1 MESVQPGSSAG
12 IEKRVEELE
21 IKLAF
26 AEDLV
31 DTLNHTVFRQQEQ
44 LEVLQRQ
51 LDDLRR
57 QIQAMPSGGARS
69 LRDEIPPHY

>member
-1 MESVQPGSSAG
+1 MQTD
-12 IEKRVEELE
+12 IEKRIEELE
-21 IKLAF
+21 IKAAF

-31 DTLNHTVFRQQEQ
+31 ETLNRTVFRQQEQ

-57 QIQAMPSGGARS
+57 QIQSMPAGGARS